1 MFMVLWVPRTLLR
14 ENGDG
19 WQGVFTE
26 ATPSPSLDHEISVI
40 CPLPKELT
48 ISNLA
53 GRRQPTGHKTDTVPI
68 LLEALPQDT
77 SGVQRTAGSKGAW
90 SRPQ

>member
-1 MFMVLWVPRTLLR
+1 MVLWVPRSLLR

-26 ATPSPSLDHEISVI
+26 ATPSPSLDHEISEI
-40 CPLPKELT
+40 CPVPKELT

-53 GRRQPTGHKTDTVPI
+53 GCREQTGHKTDTVPI
-68 LLEALPQDT
+68 PLGALPQDT
-77 SGVQRTAGSKGAW
+77 SGVRRTAGSKGTW

>member
-1 MFMVLWVPRTLLR
+1 MFIK
-14 ENGDG
+14 
-19 WQGVFTE
+19 
-26 ATPSPSLDHEISVI
+26 ATPSLSLDHEISEI

-53 GRRQPTGHKTDTVPI
+53 GCREQTGHKTDTVPVP
-68 LLEALPQDT
+68 LGALPQDA
-77 SGVQRTAGSKGAW
+77 SGVLRTAGSKGTW

>member
-1 MFMVLWVPRTLLR
+1 MVLWVLRSLLR

-26 ATPSPSLDHEISVI
+26 ATPSLSLDHEISEI
-40 CPLPKELT
+40 CPLRKELT
-48 ISNLA
+48 VSNLA
-53 GRRQPTGHKTDTVPI
+53 GCREQTGHKTDTVPVP
-68 LLEALPQDT
+68 LGALPQDAG
-77 SGVQRTAGSKGAW
+77 GVQRTAGSKCTW

>member
-1 MFMVLWVPRTLLR
+1 MVLWVPRSLLR
-14 ENGDG
+14 VNGDG

-26 ATPSPSLDHEISVI
+26 ATPSPSLNHEISEI

-48 ISNLA
+48 ISNLV
-53 GRRQPTGHKTDTVPI
+53 GRREPMGHKTDTVSI
-68 LLEALPQDT
+68 LLGAPPQDAG
-77 SGVQRTAGSKGAW
+77 GVRRTAGSKGTW